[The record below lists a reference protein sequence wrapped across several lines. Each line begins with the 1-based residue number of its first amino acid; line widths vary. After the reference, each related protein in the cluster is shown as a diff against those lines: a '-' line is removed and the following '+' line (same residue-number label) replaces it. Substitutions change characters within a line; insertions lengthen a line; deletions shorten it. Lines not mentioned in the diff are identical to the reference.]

1 MGFAS
6 FKTNVCLPTAGDSQD
21 KGRKWFRHEQL
32 SNVFSP
38 TAMDLG
44 PSAIGFGM
52 RQLFGH
58 MQFSSAHLSW
68 APGSR
73 TLECSPKI
81 WSATSNGT
89 QMCQRSVMLDLLDS
103 MTSNF
108 TKLWAPSCKSVS
120 SDCASSGRSAQ
131 PCHKCGNLDPNCKFA
146 SLNYDHHLPK
156 RNLHLPNLPIMGVSR
171 SKTWLRSPKH
181 HGGQRS
187 RSEDFPLPL
196 SSGHTIQDMVL
207 RSQHCGCQRGTSA
220 WLWMAVSS
228 EKWCW
233 KVERIHIDII
243 LTNVNT
249 FQKIPY
255 VGSWWGWWW
264 FYSSG
269 WTIFSSAT

>member
-1 MGFAS
+1 M
-6 FKTNVCLPTAGDSQD
+6 
-21 KGRKWFRHEQL
+21 H
-32 SNVFSP
+32 
-38 TAMDLG
+38 
-44 PSAIGFGM
+44 
-52 RQLFGH
+52 
-58 MQFSSAHLSW
+58 
-68 APGSR
+68 
-73 TLECSPKI
+73 
-81 WSATSNGT
+81 
-89 QMCQRSVMLDLLDS
+89 DLLDS

-146 SLNYDHHLPK
+146 PLNYDHHLPR

-220 WLWMAVSS
+220 WLCMAVSS

-233 KVERIHIDII
+233 KVEKDTHWLHIDKCQYISKNTIPWQLMRLMMI
-243 LTNVNT
+243 LFIWLNYLLFSNLSCSSFREDCPCTKCRLAQCPNSWQLPPQPDCELWKRAAAYTKKSKATATTVTEREKLLDPLVADTKRCPKNT
-249 FQKIPY
+249 LI
-255 VGSWWGWWW
+255 
-264 FYSSG
+264 
-269 WTIFSSAT
+269 